1 MYQMYFNLIILN
13 TSCVKLKLKSC
24 QIITSQSFFQYIEK
38 ESTGGLAIKGHD
50 LQKKV
55 QTEKKIPVAKNRKYE
70 SLPKFDHYCSN

>member
-1 MYQMYFNLIILN
+1 M
-13 TSCVKLKLKSC
+13 
-24 QIITSQSFFQYIEK
+24 QYIEK

-55 QTEKKIPVAKNRKYE
+55 PTEKKIPVAKNRKYE